1 MIIPNFISKS
11 FSGGKPTMYAIVDI
25 ETTGS
30 YAANNGITE
39 LAIVLHDGN
48 KIVDRFESLVNPQ
61 ASIPQ
66 FIQVLTGIGP
76 EMVKDA
82 PLFSAIAPRVYA
94 MLRDAVF
101 VAHHVNF
108 DYSFLKYQLETA
120 GYDLETKKLCTVRL
134 SRKVFPGLR
143 SYSLGK
149 LCSALEI
156 PIENRH
162 RAGGDADATVLLF
175 EKILHQQ
182 GQESIIE
189 GMLHGKNREQYLPP
203 NLPAEQVDSIPYTP
217 GVYYFHDKK
226 GKVIYVGKAK
236 NLHGRVCSHF
246 SNNQT
251 SQRKQEFL
259 RNIYTLSWQECG
271 TELMA
276 FLLEC
281 VEIRRLWPA
290 YNRSLKRFEQGFGL
304 YVYEDQGGYLRLT
317 IEKKKHHLR
326 AYYLFSGLAEG
337 WQILR
342 KLVRRFEL
350 CPKLCFIQKGPEIC
364 MGITENTCHGACLQR
379 EPAVDYNRR
388 LTEAL
393 DSLLETLP
401 SFIIRDQ
408 GRDPS
413 EESCILIENGRF
425 YGMGF
430 LEKEIQIQDLDS
442 LKERLTIY
450 PENDYMRGLVYA
462 FAEKWPEKKKVWDFG
477 TTASQAPRE
486 KVVLSGL

>member
-1 MIIPNFISKS
+1 
-11 FSGGKPTMYAIVDI
+11 MYAIVDI

-48 KIVDRFESLVNPQ
+48 KIVERFESLVNPQ
-61 ASIPQ
+61 ALIPPY
-66 FIQVLTGIGP
+66 IQALTGIHP

-82 PLFSAIAPRVYA
+82 PLFSAIAGRVFD
-94 MLRDAVF
+94 LLKDAVF

-108 DYSFLKYQLETA
+108 DYSFLKYQLESA
-120 GYDLETKKLCTVRL
+120 GFELETKKLCTVRL

-149 LCSALEI
+149 LCAEMGI

-175 EKILHQQ
+175 EKILLQDGQ
-182 GQESIIE
+182 GTAIRQ
-189 GMLHGKNREQYLPP
+189 MLHGKSREQYLPP
-203 NLPAEQVDSIPYTP
+203 NLPSEQISSLPYTP

-236 NLHGRVCSHF
+236 NLRGRVCSHF
-246 SNNQT
+246 SNNLT

-259 RNIYTLSWQECG
+259 RNIYAVSWQECG
-271 TELMA
+271 TELMS

-290 YNRSLKRFEQGFGL
+290 YNSSLKRFEQRFGL
-304 YVYEDQGGYLRLT
+304 YVYEDQAGYLRLT
-317 IEKKKHHLR
+317 IEKKKQNLPT
-326 AYYLFSGLAEG
+326 YYSFNGLSDG

-342 KLVRRFEL
+342 KLVKRFEL
-350 CPKLCFIQKGPEIC
+350 CPKLCFIQKGNDGC
-364 MGITENTCHGACLQR
+364 SGIKENTCRGACLQQ
-379 EPAVDYNRR
+379 EPAAAYNRR

-393 DSLLETLP
+393 DSLRQMLP
-401 SFIIRDQ
+401 SFMICDR
-408 GRDPS
+408 GRDS
-413 EESCILIENGRF
+413 TEESCVLIENGKF

-430 LEKEIQIQDLDS
+430 LDKELQIQNLES

-450 PENDYMRGLVYA
+450 PENDYMRGLVYS
-462 FAEKWPEKKKVWDFG
+462 FAEKWPEKKKVWE
-477 TTASQAPRE
+477 TEYPRTE
-486 KVVLSGL
+486 HGN